1 MKKIL
6 LILAL
11 AALSGFDIVRAG
23 DDLEHPVVK
32 PIAGSQFL
40 ADNSSREDF
49 GELRVDYAGELGEQR
64 VAEGI
69 EWKLAYQIDAMSRD
83 EIKAN
88 YIRAVQAIGG
98 EHYGLNRATRA
109 NFRIPTVDGGV
120 SWLKLVLKSG
130 GIYELEIIDE
140 AQLELAVTFD
150 AEGLTKRLLEKGR
163 VSIHEILFATD
174 RDRLLP
180 GSGAALDVI
189 SQVLIA
195 QPSLSVEIQGHTDA
209 TGTAARNRALSASR
223 ADTVKAAL
231 ALYGI
236 PAARMRTRGY
246 GASMP
251 IADNGT
257 EEGRRLNRRVDF
269 ALPGY
274 EQAEVPSFPH
284 RRPST

>member
-1 MKKIL
+1 MKKSF
-6 LILAL
+6 LILAFVL
-11 AALSGFDIVRAG
+11 PLGFDIVRAN

-32 PIAGSQFL
+32 PIAGSQLL

-49 GELRVDYAGELGEQR
+49 GELRVDYKGQLGEQR
-64 VAEGI
+64 LAEGI

-120 SWLKLVLKSG
+120 SWLKLVLKSR

-150 AEGLTKRLLEKGR
+150 AEGLTKQLLEEGR

-174 RDRLLP
+174 QDQLLP

-195 QPSLSVEIQGHTDA
+195 QPSLSVEIQGHTDS
-209 TGTAARNRALSASR
+209 TGTLARNQELSASR

-236 PAARMRTRGY
+236 PAARMRSKGY

-257 EEGRRLNRRVDF
+257 EEGRQLNRRVDF

-274 EQAEVPSFPH
+274 EQAD
-284 RRPST
+284 R

>member
-1 MKKIL
+1 MKNFL
-6 LILAL
+6 VILAFVLPL
-11 AALSGFDIVRAG
+11 ATGGVLANDE
-23 DDLEHPVVK
+23 LEHPVIK

-40 ADNSSREDF
+40 TDKSSRDDF
-49 GELRVDYAGELGEQR
+49 GELKVSYKGEKGEQPL
-64 VAEGI
+64 AQGI
-69 EWKLAYQIDAMSRD
+69 EWRLVYQIDDMSRD

-98 EHYGLNRATRA
+98 ERYGYDRGTRA
-109 NFRIPTVDGGV
+109 FFRIPTVGGGL

-130 GIYELEIIDE
+130 GVYELEIIDE

-150 AEGLTKRLLEKGR
+150 AEGLTKQLLEKGR
-163 VSIHEILFATD
+163 VSVYEILFATNKD
-174 RDRLLP
+174 QLLP

-189 SQVLIA
+189 GEVLIA
-195 QPSLSVEIQGHTDA
+195 QPSLSVEIQGHTDS
-209 TGTAARNRALSASR
+209 TGTAARNQELSASR
-223 ADTVKAAL
+223 AETVKNAL

-236 PAARMRTRGY
+236 TADRMRTKGY

-257 EEGRRLNRRVDF
+257 EEGRQRNRRVDF

-274 EQAEVPSFPH
+274 EQVEP
-284 RRPST
+284 